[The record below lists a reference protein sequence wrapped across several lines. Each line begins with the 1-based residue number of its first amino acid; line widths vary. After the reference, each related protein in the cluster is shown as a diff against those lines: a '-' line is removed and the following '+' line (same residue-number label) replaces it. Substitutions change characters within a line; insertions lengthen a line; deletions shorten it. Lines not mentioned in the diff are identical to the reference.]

1 MLKNK
6 EATTENSQLI
16 EELERITEMFRANEQ
31 LFNMMTDD
39 EMIEAMI
46 FEQRSLQSRYA
57 YLLKIA
63 REKGIRIDYT
73 DRL

>member
-1 MLKNK
+1 MLKNR
-6 EATTENSQLI
+6 ETTENSEII
-16 EELERITEMFRANEQ
+16 EELERITEQFRANEQ

-39 EMIEAMI
+39 KLIEAVI

-57 YLLKIA
+57 HLLNIA
-63 REKGIRIDYT
+63 KKKGIRIDYT

>member
-1 MLKNK
+1 MLKNM
-6 EATTENSQLI
+6 EATENSGLI
-16 EELERITEMFRANEQ
+16 EELERIADQVKANEQ

-39 EMIEAMI
+39 EMIEAAI
-46 FEQRSLQSRYA
+46 FEQRSLQARYA

-63 REKGIRIDYT
+63 REKGIKIDYM